1 MATLNDIGTYLDAQL
16 GSLTLG
22 TNLFLGRLP
31 TDPDKCVA
39 LLEYGG
45 STPVSTLG
53 SDAMPRMELPRIQVL
68 SRDVTYADA
77 RSLAISIWLVIEGIL
92 NETLSGTLYQR
103 VSAVQS
109 VFPLERDSAQR
120 AVFAQNFQVFKEL

>member
-16 GSLTLG
+16 GSLTIG

-45 STPVSTLG
+45 STPISTLG

>member
-1 MATLNDIGTYLDAQL
+1 MATLVDIGTYLDTQL
-16 GSLTLG
+16 ASLTLG

-31 TDPDKCVA
+31 DSPDKCVA

-45 STPVSTLG
+45 STPISTLG
-53 SDAMPRMELPRIQVL
+53 SDAMPRMEMPRIQVL
-68 SRDVTYADA
+68 SRDVAYSDA
-77 RSLAISIWLVIEGIL
+77 RALAISVWQVIEGIL

-109 VFPLERDSAQR
+109 AFPLERDSVQR
-120 AVFAQNFQVFKEL
+120 VLFAQNFQVFKEL